1 MALKVDGQNNSY
13 EVALA
18 QKLQLQLTQPMSDI
32 QTKLTNRDFEGDFFK
47 IGDTVSIVKPDV
59 TSIKVSVGDVT
70 DARMALGQDIDFE
83 EKMTLKIDKSSRYGF
98 FVSDV
103 NKAEGKWNY
112 ESLG

>member
-47 IGDTVSIVKPDV
+47 ISDS
-59 TSIKVSVGDVT
+59 TSVIQV
-70 DARMALGQDIDFE
+70 
-83 EKMTLKIDKSSRYGF
+83 
-98 FVSDV
+98 
-103 NKAEGKWNY
+103 
-112 ESLG
+112 